1 MQVENLISTM
11 NQTTDSILDRMNIQ
25 SAAVVI
31 NQCDHFE
38 WREYRKDGYPVRF
51 FDCNERGVGLSR
63 NNALMRAKGDIC
75 LFSDDDLTYFDGY
88 ALQIAKAFE
97 DISDADAIV
106 FNIHSKNNQKK
117 RYQITK
123 VRRVHW
129 FNYMRYGAAR
139 LAVRR
144 ESVLKANISFSLLFG
159 GGTRYSCGEDTIF
172 LHDCLNAGLH
182 IYAVPITLAEVDDS
196 RSTWF
201 RGYNKKYLHDRG
213 ALYACIY
220 RHYALMHCL
229 LFLLRHKV
237 VWEATGNMLYALS
250 EMRKGIRFFRAS
262 KHDSKVSAKELL

>member
-97 DISDADAIV
+97 DILDADAIV
-106 FNIHSKNNQKK
+106 FNIHSKNNQK
-117 RYQITK
+117 
-123 VRRVHW
+123 
-129 FNYMRYGAAR
+129 
-139 LAVRR
+139 
-144 ESVLKANISFSLLFG
+144 
-159 GGTRYSCGEDTIF
+159 
-172 LHDCLNAGLH
+172 NA
-182 IYAVPITLAEVDDS
+182 I
-196 RSTWF
+196 R
-201 RGYNKKYLHDRG
+201 
-213 ALYACIY
+213 
-220 RHYALMHCL
+220 
-229 LFLLRHKV
+229 LLRFDV
-237 VWEATGNMLYALS
+237 CIGVIICVMVQQ
-250 EMRKGIRFFRAS
+250 
-262 KHDSKVSAKELL
+262 D